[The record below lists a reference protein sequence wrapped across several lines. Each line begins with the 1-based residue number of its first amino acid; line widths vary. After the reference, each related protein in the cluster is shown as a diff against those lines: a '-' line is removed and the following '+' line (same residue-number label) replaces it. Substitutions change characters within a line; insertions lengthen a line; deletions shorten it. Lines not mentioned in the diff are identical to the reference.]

1 MYNFGNCIFRRKES
15 IDVFNCKYIIQQ
27 KMSFFKKLL
36 KIAGERVIDS
46 FSENVIN
53 NNSSSN
59 NSYNNY
65 NNSNNITN
73 KPVYDEERCRN
84 NIEQVISNEYV
95 GYDLRRNV
103 PSTEM
108 YATDNAVDYTYG
120 LYRNGF
126 PVLFINVIGNR
137 NDYSLLRFR
146 RAKEAAVA
154 NGVPHLNFFSHLPN
168 EISYISNRI
177 RANIK

>member
-1 MYNFGNCIFRRKES
+1 
-15 IDVFNCKYIIQQ
+15 
-27 KMSFFKKLL
+27 MSFFKKLI

-53 NNSSSN
+53 RATD
-59 NSYNNY
+59 NNY
-65 NNSNNITN
+65 TNNNVDDMI
-73 KPVYDEERCRN
+73 YDEQRCKR

-126 PVLFINVIGNR
+126 PVLFINVIENR
-137 NDYSLLRFR
+137 NDYSLLRYR

-168 EISYISNRI
+168 EISYISNRL
-177 RANIK
+177 RENVK